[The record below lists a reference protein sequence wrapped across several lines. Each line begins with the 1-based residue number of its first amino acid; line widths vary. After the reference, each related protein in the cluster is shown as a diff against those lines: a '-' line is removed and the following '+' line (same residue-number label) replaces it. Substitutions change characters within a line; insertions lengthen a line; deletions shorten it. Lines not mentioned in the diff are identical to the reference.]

1 MDISLPTMQNT
12 TDRRPLG
19 EYATGTCITD
29 VQWPNHRTWSAIFFD
44 EHWRVIG
51 GEMERIFNM
60 VRAAL
65 VANPKVKN
73 KDLMARAREI
83 DPAAMNGMTG
93 PQFHAKFRLAVSR
106 ERAKRN
112 GTTKPRT
119 RKPKMPLAEAKSTRS
134 RKAGNLDHVRST
146 LIEFAVAV
154 QAAESRSDLVK
165 VIAGV
170 DSWAERIVSKPKDT
184 NV

>member
-1 MDISLPTMQNT
+1 
-12 TDRRPLG
+12 
-19 EYATGTCITD
+19 
-29 VQWPNHRTWSAIFFD
+29 
-44 EHWRVIG
+44 
-51 GEMERIFNM
+51 
-60 VRAAL
+60 
-65 VANPKVKN
+65 
-73 KDLMARAREI
+73 
-83 DPAAMNGMTG
+83 
-93 PQFHAKFRLAVSR
+93 
-106 ERAKRN
+106 
-112 GTTKPRT
+112 
-119 RKPKMPLAEAKSTRS
+119 MPLAEAKSTRS